1 MALINDWGGHRWRNQ
16 SIRCW
21 TFPSGVSSPKDRQ
34 RSLESNYIPESF
46 SLAHK
51 HTKHAPFHI
60 NVMLMCLWVTRET
73 SQRGPDILSDEG
85 ECEHEEFKAFKIK
98 LISVWFSRSF
108 YHAANGASHIQ
119 DRQTEAVK
127 SFWSVRLE
135 VNMQWLFFFFL
146 GVHVWQ
152 IRPTILE
159 NVCGYSWPT
168 SRDLIEQPPRF
179 ICSSQHGDAHGA
191 ITSSLLNHWPT
202 PKPPTYVPPS
212 LSTSTLS

>member
-1 MALINDWGGHRWRNQ
+1 MIRGGHRWRNQ
-16 SIRCW
+16 SIQCR

-51 HTKHAPFHI
+51 HTKHAPFRI

-73 SQRGPDILSDEG
+73 SQRGPDILGDER

-119 DRQTEAVK
+119 DRQTEAAK
-127 SFWSVRLE
+127 SFRSVRLE
-135 VNMQWLFFFFL
+135 VNMRCLFFFFW
-146 GVHVWQ
+146 GVGGL
-152 IRPTILE
+152 PL
-159 NVCGYSWPT
+159 
-168 SRDLIEQPPRF
+168 
-179 ICSSQHGDAHGA
+179 
-191 ITSSLLNHWPT
+191 
-202 PKPPTYVPPS
+202 
-212 LSTSTLS
+212 